1 MTSREAYDSTPQAV
15 LWLLPTLAIFGLFLY
30 WPAARTV
37 WLSLFESQFFG
48 QGGVFVG
55 LDQYVEVLT
64 WDKYHN
70 SIVVTLKF
78 AAVTVVGTLAVS
90 VLISFWIYTVERGKT
105 AYMIATIWPYAMPGA
120 VAGTVLLVLLHPSI
134 GMITAPVENLTGM
147 EWDYT
152 VNGTQA
158 FWLVAIGTLWYTL
171 GFDTI
176 FLLAAFHGIPDT
188 LTETARLDGVPK
200 WRMLIQVYLPMIAP
214 TLLFLLVL
222 NTLGGFFGGFAV
234 VDLATNG
241 GPLGA
246 TNLMIYQLY
255 QSGFNNFDIG
265 IAAVQSVILFVVAV
279 VLAVGQIVLSDKRIH
294 YGG

>member
-1 MTSREAYDSTPQAV
+1 MTSREAYDSTPQAL

-37 WLSLFESQFFG
+37 WLSLFETQFFG
-48 QGGVFVG
+48 QGGTFVG
-55 LDQYVEVLT
+55 LKQYVEIAT
-64 WDKYHN
+64 WEEYHN
-70 SIVVTLKF
+70 SVVVTLKF
-78 AAVTVVGTLAVS
+78 AVVTVFGTLAAS
-90 VLISFWIYTVERGKT
+90 ILIAFWIYTVERGKT

-120 VAGTVLLVLLHPSI
+120 VAGTVLLILLHPSI
-134 GMITAPVENLTGM
+134 GMITAPVENLTGL

-176 FLLAAFHGIPDT
+176 FLLAAFHGIPET
-188 LTETARLDGVPK
+188 LNETARLDGVSK
-200 WRMLIQVYLPMIAP
+200 WQMLLRVYLPMIAP

-222 NTLGGFFGGFAV
+222 NTLSGFFGGFAM
-234 VDLATNG
+234 VDLATGG

-255 QSGFNNFDIG
+255 RTGFENFDIG
-265 IAAVQSVILFVVAV
+265 LAAVQSVFLFAIAVA
-279 VLAVGQIVLSDKRIH
+279 LAIGQIVFSDRRIH